1 MKTLFLLIIL
11 FSVSLLRAQNT
22 VKSYNIQVAF
32 NKTVHI
38 IFPSEV
44 KYVDLGSSDIIAAK
58 TPAQNVIRIKSA
70 VERFE
75 TPTNLT
81 VICDDGTLF
90 SFNVTYSD
98 KPSALNINLAEN
110 IFMKE
115 YAEVSSKQLD
125 EIIRAIY
132 RENKVHIK
140 YLGSKLFSIQMLIR
154 GIYVNEGLF
163 FIHFVIK
170 NSSAIPLDIDLV
182 RFKIGDKKLSKRT
195 AIQETHIQVLSAFN
209 EQTRIEPHSIAR
221 IIYVLPK
228 ISIPDEKQLLIELF
242 EKDGAR
248 NQVIKIEHQDFRNA
262 KTIEKLKFK

>member
-11 FSVSLLRAQNT
+11 FSVSLLQAQNT

-90 SFNVTYSD
+90 SFNITYSD
-98 KPSALNINLAEN
+98 KPSALNINLADN
-110 IFMKE
+110 IFMKG
-115 YAEVSSKQLD
+115 YAEVSSRQVD
-125 EIIRAIY
+125 AITEAIY
-132 RENKVHIK
+132 RENRNNIK
-140 YLGSKLFSIQMLIR
+140 YLGSKIFSISMLVR
-154 GIYVNEGLF
+154 GIYVHEGLY
-163 FIHFVIK
+163 FIHIVLK
-170 NSSAIPLDIDLV
+170 NNSSIPFNIEMI
-182 RFKIGDKKLSKRT
+182 RFKVTDKKLMKRT
-195 AIQETHIQVLSAFN
+195 ATQEIYIPLLSAYCEPTRIAARSTARVVYVLSKFTLAN
-209 EQTRIEPHSIAR
+209 DKILVIEM
-221 IIYVLPK
+221 Y
-228 ISIPDEKQLLIELF
+228 

-248 NQVIKIEHQDFRNA
+248 NQVIRIENQDFENA
-262 KTIEKLKFK
+262 KTIEKLKLK